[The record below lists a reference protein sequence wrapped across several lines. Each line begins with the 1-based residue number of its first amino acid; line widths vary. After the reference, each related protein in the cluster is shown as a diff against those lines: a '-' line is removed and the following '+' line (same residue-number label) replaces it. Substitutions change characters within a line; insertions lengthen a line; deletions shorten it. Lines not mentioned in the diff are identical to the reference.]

1 MKIKKIDIGI
11 KTLEENLNDF
21 SKTWK
26 KLQAGEKVKKKERI
40 YFDSIDSMR
49 SILPNNRLLILK
61 TISER
66 NPKSVYELAKLL
78 KRDLKNVNQDLN
90 LLSEIGLVVLEK
102 HKTDKERVVPY
113 VGYDKILLEIPVKL
127 RQAN

>member
-21 SKTWK
+21 SNTWK
-26 KLQAGEKVKKKERI
+26 KLQSGEKVKKEEGI

-49 SILPNNRLLILK
+49 SILTNNRLLILK
-61 TISER
+61 TISEHH
-66 NPKSVYELAKLL
+66 PKSVYELAKLL

-113 VGYDKILLEIPVKL
+113 VGYDKILLEIPV
-127 RQAN
+127 N

>member
-21 SKTWK
+21 SGTWK
-26 KLQAGEKVKKKERI
+26 KLQSGEKVKKEEGI
-40 YFDSIDSMR
+40 YFDSIDAMR
-49 SILPNNRLLILK
+49 SILTNNRLLILK